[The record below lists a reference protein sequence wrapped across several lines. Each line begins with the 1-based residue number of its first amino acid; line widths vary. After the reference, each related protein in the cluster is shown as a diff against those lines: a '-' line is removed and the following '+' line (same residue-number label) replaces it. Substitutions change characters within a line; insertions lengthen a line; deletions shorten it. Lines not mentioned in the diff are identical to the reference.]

1 MMQEYNISTERT
13 EQLMKEYARM
23 STRLRMLRF
32 EIRCIADSVERNKNH
47 ELFANLSSGEGKA
60 VLIKGASDNNAK
72 RVEEITCLEYTISIL
87 NEAMECLE
95 DRHRK
100 TIKAL
105 YVNGLTYETAGRAL
119 HASKSTVNRWR
130 KEALERMTGLLSV

>member
-60 VLIKGASDNNAK
+60 VLIKGASDNSAK
-72 RVEEITCLEYTISIL
+72 CVEEITCLEYTISVL
-87 NEAMECLE
+87 NEAIECLE
-95 DRHRK
+95 DHHRK

>member
-1 MMQEYNISTERT
+1 MQEYNISTERT

-47 ELFANLSSGEGKA
+47 GLFANLSSGEGKA

>member
-32 EIRCIADSVERNKNH
+32 EIRCIADSVGRNKNH

>member
-47 ELFANLSSGEGKA
+47 GLFANLSSGEGKA

-130 KEALERMTGLLSV
+130 KETLERMTGLLSV

>member
-1 MMQEYNISTERT
+1 MEKEYNISTERT

-23 STRLRMLRF
+23 GTRLRMLRF
-32 EIRCIADSVERNKNH
+32 ETRCTANSNERNKH
-47 ELFANLSSGEGKA
+47 RESFANSTPDDGK
-60 VLIKGASDNNAK
+60 VMLIKMVSDNCTRRAA
-72 RVEEITCLEYTISIL
+72 EIDRLEYTISIL
-87 NEAMECLE
+87 NEAIECLE

-105 YVNGLTYETAGRAL
+105 YVNGLTYESAGRAL

-130 KEALERMTGLLSV
+130 KEALEIMTGLLTV

>member
-47 ELFANLSSGEGKA
+47 GLFANLSSGEGKA
-60 VLIKGASDNNAK
+60 VLIKGASDNSAK
-72 RVEEITCLEYTISIL
+72 RVEEITCLEYTISVL
-87 NEAMECLE
+87 NEAIECLE

>member
-32 EIRCIADSVERNKNH
+32 EIRCIADFEERNKNH

-72 RVEEITCLEYTISIL
+72 RTEEITRLEYTISVL

-95 DRHRK
+95 DHHRK

>member
-1 MMQEYNISTERT
+1 
-13 EQLMKEYARM
+13 MKEYARM

-47 ELFANLSSGEGKA
+47 GLFANLSSGEGKA

>member
-47 ELFANLSSGEGKA
+47 GLFANLSSGEGKA

-72 RVEEITCLEYTISIL
+72 RVEEITCLEYTISVL

>member
-47 ELFANLSSGEGKA
+47 GLFANLSSGEGKA